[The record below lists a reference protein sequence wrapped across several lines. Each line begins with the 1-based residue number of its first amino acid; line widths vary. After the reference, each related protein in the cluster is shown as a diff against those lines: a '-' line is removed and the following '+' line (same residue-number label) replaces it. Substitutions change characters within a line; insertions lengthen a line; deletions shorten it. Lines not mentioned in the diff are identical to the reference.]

1 MIRLALA
8 LNNYLFNEKYRSS
21 LEEKIEQLNKF
32 TDSRRIIESKGMNI
46 QEFVTLADQLEQTL
60 VLTMKDENG
69 TADIER
75 LSENGSDI
83 SGMSGETKISMH
95 VQQVNSRYYSVQSTV
110 KVKIFLD
117 SMWSNLQLFKL
128 IIKFSTKF
136 IS

>member
-1 MIRLALA
+1 
-8 LNNYLFNEKYRSS
+8 
-21 LEEKIEQLNKF
+21 
-32 TDSRRIIESKGMNI
+32 MNI

-128 IIKFSTKF
+128 VIEFSAKFLS
-136 IS
+136 

>member
-1 MIRLALA
+1 MVI
-8 LNNYLFNEKYRSS
+8 YLSIENYRSS

-69 TADIER
+69 TADLER

-110 KVKIFLD
+110 KVYIFNFL
-117 SMWSNLQLFKL
+117 MKLFIVHILAYHWS
-128 IIKFSTKF
+128 IKMY
-136 IS
+136 IGLPLVI